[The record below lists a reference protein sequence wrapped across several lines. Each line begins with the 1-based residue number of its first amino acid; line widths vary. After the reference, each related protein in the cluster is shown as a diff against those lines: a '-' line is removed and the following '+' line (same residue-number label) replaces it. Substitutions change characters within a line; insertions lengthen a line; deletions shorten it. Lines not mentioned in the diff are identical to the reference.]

1 MHSLAGAGSKA
12 PGVTYLGG
20 LSRFTVIRAR
30 STFLR
35 LARTS
40 SLPASPWLSASPGGG
55 VIVIVLGG
63 NRGAGF
69 AVQADL
75 ATTMALPDIL
85 ENVAAEMRRSM
96 ADGLTAG
103 ENNGL
108 FDGPAVAAALT
119 EWLK

>member
-1 MHSLAGAGSKA
+1 MPLGPGKYDDLATLVLERAGVGAA
-12 PGVTYLGG
+12 
-20 LSRFTVIRAR
+20 
-30 STFLR
+30 
-35 LARTS
+35 
-40 SLPASPWLSASPGGG
+40 GGG

-96 ADGLTAG
+96 AASQ
-103 ENNGL
+103 
-108 FDGPAVAAALT
+108 
-119 EWLK
+119 